1 MRLKIGVLGIGNAGG
16 QVAYEA
22 KKNEFE
28 ALIVNVSKDDTA
40 TIEGVDNFIIGNE
53 MGSGKNREV
62 AKKYGKDSI
71 KDMLGQEMF
80 SSFINSCQVVF
91 VVYSLGGG
99 TGAAL
104 GPMVTAVLK
113 NQYKNEDASKR
124 IRFINIGILPAL
136 TEALQAQENMI
147 ATLKELA
154 SYPSCYGLYDN
165 GNYANL
171 PVHEMMKRVNTE
183 IIDDLKIIRGDY
195 NLLSPYNQIDPQ
207 DMLNIIS
214 FDGMY
219 RIASASGFQ
228 EKDLDKMSIED
239 MLIKDLDSGANCEI
253 DRDRIVK
260 CIAPIINIRQSVSG
274 SYNAGLPKFREVVGE
289 APAGFEH
296 YYVIG
301 EDEEHLL
308 NRAHVIMTGLSMPDD
323 RLKKVVQRIEES
335 KKALARTKQSAV
347 LSAYGEAT
355 NFVGEANKTGKG
367 NDIDDVLGKF

>member
-28 ALIVNVSKDDTA
+28 ALIVNVSKDDIANT
-40 TIEGVDNFIIGNE
+40 EGVNNFIIGNE

-62 AKKYGKDSI
+62 AKKYGKESI
-71 KDMLGQEMF
+71 KDMLGQDMF

-113 NQYKNEDASKR
+113 SKYKNDDASKR
-124 IRFINIGILPAL
+124 IRFINVGILPSL
-136 TEALQAQENMI
+136 TEALQSQENMI

-154 SYPSCYGLYDN
+154 SYPSCYGMYDN
-165 GNYANL
+165 DNYSDL
-171 PVHEMMKRVNTE
+171 PVHEMMKRVNAE
-183 IIDDLKIIRGDY
+183 IVDDLKIIRGDY

-239 MLIKDLDSGANCEI
+239 MLIKDLDTGAGCEI

-260 CIAPIINIRQSVSG
+260 CMAPIVNIRQSVSG
-274 SYNAGLPKFREVVGE
+274 KYNAGLPKFREVVGE
-289 APAGFEH
+289 APTGFEH

-301 EDEEHLL
+301 EDEDHLL

-323 RLKKVVQRIEES
+323 RLKKAVQRIEEA
-335 KKALARTKQSAV
+335 KKALARTKQSSV
-347 LSAYGEAT
+347 LSAYGETT
-355 NFVGEANKTGKG
+355 NFVGDATRAEKSD
-367 NDIDDVLGKF
+367 DIDDVINGF